1 MIDIAVIG
9 AGVAGLTC
17 AQKLHRSGYEVVVID
32 KSQGLGGRLATR
44 RLGGSHADHGVCYL
58 KPKGE
63 LFRQWIDDWVKQSIL
78 QVWTEEIYTIDA
90 AGNLIPPAQREACYA
105 ASTGATTIAKIMAAG
120 LTVRS
125 GQLVIALKPID
136 GGWKLRSAD
145 GVVLQARRVVVTMPP
160 AQALDLVGASIDDP
174 LCMAQLQSVQF
185 LPSLVAIATYGAALQ
200 PLADRLDWRGIK
212 AVEHPT
218 LGWIGLDSS
227 KQVQPTQP
235 VMVVQS
241 SVAFAQAHFEGLDLM
256 AVGQQLINAAAG
268 LAPWIAQ
275 PEVLQVHRWRYA
287 FAQNPLAT
295 RFLAATTGSP
305 LYFGGDWCGGLEG
318 DRNVEAAYL
327 SGLAI
332 ADELMVTIGH

>member
-1 MIDIAVIG
+1 
-9 AGVAGLTC
+9 
-17 AQKLHRSGYEVVVID
+17 
-32 KSQGLGGRLATR
+32 
-44 RLGGSHADHGVCYL
+44 
-58 KPKGE
+58 
-63 LFRQWIDDWVKQSIL
+63 VKQAIL

-90 AGNLIPPAQREACYA
+90 AGNLIPPTQREACYA
-105 ASTGATTIAKIMAAG
+105 SPTGATTIAKIMAAG

-125 GQLVIALKPID
+125 GQLVIALQPID
-136 GGWKLRSAD
+136 GGWELRSVD
-145 GVVLQARRVVVTMPP
+145 GVVLQARRLVVTIPP

-174 LCMAQLQSVQF
+174 VCIAQLQSVQF

-200 PLADRLDWRGIK
+200 PLADRLGWCGIK

-227 KQVQPTQP
+227 KQVQPIQP
-235 VMVVQS
+235 VVVVQS
-241 SVAFAQAHFEGLDLM
+241 SVAFAQEHFEAVDLM
-256 AVGQQLINAAAG
+256 AVGQQLLNTAAG
-268 LAPWIAQ
+268 LAPWIAS

-287 FAQNPLAT
+287 FAQTPLAT

-305 LYFGGDWCGGLEG
+305 LYFGGDWCGGPEG

-332 ADELMVTIGH
+332 ADELMC